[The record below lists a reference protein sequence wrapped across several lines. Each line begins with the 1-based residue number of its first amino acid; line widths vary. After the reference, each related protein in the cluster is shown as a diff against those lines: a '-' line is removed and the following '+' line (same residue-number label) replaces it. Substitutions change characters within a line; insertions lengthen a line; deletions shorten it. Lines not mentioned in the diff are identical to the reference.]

1 MGKTTNS
8 AVAARKLA
16 RERRMKL
23 DEDRAARDERIEVAA
38 AAVFVAQADREEALA
53 AVTAAE
59 TSMAGSVR
67 ALLDAEG
74 LTQAQAADLL
84 GLDAGE
90 VRRLAKVGGDSTAA
104 GGESGG
110 E

>member
-16 RERRMKL
+16 RERRLKL
-23 DEDRAARDERIEVAA
+23 DEDRAARDQRIEDAA
-38 AAVFVAQADREEALA
+38 ASVFVAQGERDDALA
-53 AVTAAE
+53 AVAAAE

-67 ALLDAEG
+67 TLLDDEG
-74 LTQAQAADLL
+74 LTQAQTADLL
-84 GLDAGE
+84 GLEAGE
-90 VRRLAKVGGDSTAA
+90 VRRLAKVAGDTTAA
-104 GGESGG
+104 GGDTGG

>member
-38 AAVFVAQADREEALA
+38 AAVFVAQADREDALA

-67 ALLDAEG
+67 TLLDAEG
-74 LTQAQAADLL
+74 LTQAQTADLL

-90 VRRLAKVGGDSTAA
+90 VRRLAKVAGDSTAA

>member
-38 AAVFVAQADREEALA
+38 AAVFVAQADRQDALA

-67 ALLDAEG
+67 TLLDAEG
-74 LTQAQAADLL
+74 LTQAQTADLL
-84 GLDAGE
+84 GLDSGE
-90 VRRLAKVGGDSTAA
+90 VRRLAKVAGDSTAT